1 MSAYTLSRKTPMT
14 KNSEFSYL
22 KEEFDPERKQKII
35 SILSDGVYKYLKKTG
50 RLKENPNQSEK
61 IKLLIEKAREI
72 TRKNTEDSEIDSLDS
87 S

>member
-1 MSAYTLSRKTPMT
+1 MAIKT
-14 KNSEFSYL
+14 EFSYL

-35 SILSDGVYKYLKKTG
+35 SILSDGVYKYLKKAG
-50 RLKENPNQSEK
+50 RLKEDPNQSEK